1 MKMKRTVT
9 FIFKESVVCYQS
21 DSLIE
26 ETLPE
31 VIQFKSV
38 KSCLYLTND
47 IEQSVD
53 LSQK

>member
-21 DSLIE
+21 TDPLIE

-31 VIQFKSV
+31 VIEFKSV
-38 KSCLYLTND
+38 KSCLY
-47 IEQSVD
+47 
-53 LSQK
+53 